1 MTYTNI
7 RTIGEIDMTRL
18 INRHARSA
26 PLLLGVLALIL
37 LVAPAGPIAALV
49 LPAHGAAGLGFWE
62 ALSCI
67 GCIGGFVVG
76 GGLTVAGLAAFLAAN
91 PQIGLFCVSICI
103 IAAT

>member
-1 MTYTNI
+1 MTK
-7 RTIGEIDMTRL
+7 L
-18 INRHARSA
+18 IKHQARPA
-26 PLLLGVLALIL
+26 TLLLALLAVTL
-37 LVAPAGPIAALV
+37 LVAPGAPLAALA

-103 IAAT
+103 VAAS

>member
-1 MTYTNI
+1 MVKF
-7 RTIGEIDMTRL
+7 
-18 INRHARSA
+18 INRHARLA
-26 PLLLGVLALIL
+26 TLLLGVLALAL
-37 LVAPAGPIAALV
+37 LVAPAAATAT
-49 LPAHGAAGLGFWE
+49 PALTTHAVSGLGFWE

-91 PQIGLFCVSICI
+91 PQVGLFCVSVCI